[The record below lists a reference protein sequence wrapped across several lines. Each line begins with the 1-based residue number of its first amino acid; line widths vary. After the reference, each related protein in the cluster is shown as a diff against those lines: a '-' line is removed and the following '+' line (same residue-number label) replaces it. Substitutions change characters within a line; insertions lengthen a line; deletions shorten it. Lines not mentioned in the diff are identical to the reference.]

1 MASYRTTLTR
11 KGQITIPADI
21 RRALAINEGDR
32 VIVTLEDGQVRLAP
46 APGGSV
52 VERTAGVMR
61 GDGPVLTAE
70 GLREAAEVAIAQD
83 VMERMGG

>member
-1 MASYRTTLTR
+1 MASYRTTVTR

-32 VIVTLEDGQVRLAP
+32 VLVTLEDGQVRLIP
-46 APGGSV
+46 APGGSL
-52 VERTAGVMR
+52 VERTAGVMK
-61 GDGPVLTAE
+61 GGGPALSAE
-70 GLREAAEVAIAQD
+70 DLRSAAEVAIAQD